1 MVERDAWGGQC
12 VSGGEGGSSAQ
23 LGLPNLGGV
32 FIVLTG
38 GMIVSCFI
46 AVLEFMWENRK
57 MAADPT
63 KSVWAECLKE
73 FKFAIDIRAGDT
85 KPVEKEEDSSDGSSS
100 SSSSD
105 SKSED
110 HYGVI
115 HEDHS
120 KATTHRHKTD
130 DSAYA
135 VFTEPRNGKKH

>member
-1 MVERDAWGGQC
+1 M
-12 VSGGEGGSSAQ
+12 
-23 LGLPNLGGV
+23 
-32 FIVLTG
+32 
-38 GMIVSCFI
+38 
-46 AVLEFMWENRK
+46 
-57 MAADPT
+57 
-63 KSVWAECLKE
+63 
-73 FKFAIDIRAGDT
+73 
-85 KPVEKEEDSSDGSSS
+85 EKEEDSSDGSGS

-135 VFTEPRNGKKH
+135 VFTEPRNGKKHWQKIVLMLTYLWITNIIIANKFNYNKEILETIFVQPLF